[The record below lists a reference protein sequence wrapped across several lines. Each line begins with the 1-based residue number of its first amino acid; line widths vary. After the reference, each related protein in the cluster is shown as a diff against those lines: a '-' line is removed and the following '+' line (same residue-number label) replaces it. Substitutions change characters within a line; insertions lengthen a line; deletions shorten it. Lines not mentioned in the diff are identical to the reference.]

1 MVYQV
6 NINPK
11 VTIHLGG
18 VYYMRSGKYLRVLHQ
33 TAEGWF
39 CEQVDQKY
47 ACAIEPRL
55 TLDLLGKFIFMSGKL
70 CWTASEW
77 QARVDR
83 VAYENQQVAKMRER
97 AANAAMQDIARAKE
111 IDRTYKAGA
120 AT

>member
-6 NINPK
+6 NINP
-11 VTIHLGG
+11 VVHIHLGG
-18 VYYMRSGKYLRVLHQ
+18 VYLMRSGKYLRVLHQ

-39 CEQVDQKY
+39 CEQVDPQF
-47 ACAIEPRL
+47 ACAVESKL
-55 TLDLLGKFIFMSGKL
+55 TLDLAGKFIFMNGRL
-70 CWTASEW
+70 CWTASQW

-83 VAYENQQVAKMRER
+83 VAYENEQVIKMRER
-97 AANAAMQDIARAKE
+97 AANAASQDIARAKE